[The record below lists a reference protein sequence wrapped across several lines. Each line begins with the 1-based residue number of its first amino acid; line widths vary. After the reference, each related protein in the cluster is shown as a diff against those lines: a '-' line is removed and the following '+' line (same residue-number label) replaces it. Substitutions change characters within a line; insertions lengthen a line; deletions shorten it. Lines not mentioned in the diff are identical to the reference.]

1 MKKIIIAIL
10 LLNSMGQAKM
20 FDIALFKKKIIGKNI
35 EKLSQELIT
44 SPHVKN
50 MALKNVI
57 LDKNSVDR
65 VSSVALAIANK
76 SKFGDKLMATT
87 DSATA
92 VIRQYAKYG
101 ENYLVTMKEFNQ
113 KSLALSSQNIKSLKD
128 KFPSMPKISFKTSE
142 AFNNKMVKTLQ
153 VTGKKGWETS
163 QELAK
168 LAKAHPKSTLVAGA
182 YAWYV
187 TDPKSFFE
195 KKEEL
200 MAFIGSTLKE
210 GVSDVTKLTLTAGS
224 GIAEGFISTVKE
236 KMTFSNT
243 IVLIL
248 AIFSFILWKL
258 RIYIK
263 RYFKIKLENGLEKAT
278 RKVIKPKNTNN
289 TEDSE
294 GLL

>member
-1 MKKIIIAIL
+1 M
-10 LLNSMGQAKM
+10 SQAKM
-20 FDIALFKKKIIGKNI
+20 FDLSVFKQKIVGKNI
-35 EKLSQELIT
+35 GKLSKELT
-44 SPHVKN
+44 DSPHVKK
-50 MALKNVI
+50 MALKKTTLN
-57 LDKNSVDR
+57 KSTVDT

-87 DSATA
+87 ASPTA
-92 VIRQYAKYG
+92 VMRQYAKYG
-101 ENYLVTMKEFNQ
+101 DNYLVTMKTFNQ
-113 KSLALSSQNIKSLKD
+113 KSLALSSKSIKSLKD
-128 KFPSMPKISFKTSE
+128 KFPSMPKINFKNSE

-153 VTGKKGWETS
+153 VTGKKGWEVS
-163 QELAK
+163 KQLAK

-200 MAFIGSTLKE
+200 MVFIGSTLKE

-258 RIYIK
+258 RTYIK
-263 RYFKIKLENGLEKAT
+263 RYFKVKLENGLEKA
-278 RKVIKPKNTNN
+278 KNKSGNRNN
-289 TEDSE
+289 TQNNE